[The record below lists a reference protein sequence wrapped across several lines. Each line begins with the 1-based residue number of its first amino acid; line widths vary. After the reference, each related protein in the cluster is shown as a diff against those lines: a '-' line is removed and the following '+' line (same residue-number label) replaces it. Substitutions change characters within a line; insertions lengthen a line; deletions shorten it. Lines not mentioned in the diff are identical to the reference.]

1 MVDLVN
7 AVTGWNWTIA
17 DMQRIGERR
26 LNMMRA
32 FNAREGAGRDRD
44 TLPRRLFDEPL
55 KEGASDGVSV
65 TRAELEAALDEY
77 YRLCGWD
84 NASGMPTR
92 AKLQELGVDSIL
104 DILQGWIGRAAPPG
118 GCSVGRRRDRHPSR
132 RGVS

>member
-17 DMQRIGERR
+17 DRQRIGERR
-26 LNMMRA
+26 LNMTRA

-65 TRAELEAALDEY
+65 TRAELEAVLDEY
-77 YRLCGWD
+77 
-84 NASGMPTR
+84 
-92 AKLQELGVDSIL
+92 
-104 DILQGWIGRAAPPG
+104 
-118 GCSVGRRRDRHPSR
+118 
-132 RGVS
+132 